1 MTRKKATC
9 IIGEA
14 RQALIMYIVPMA
26 KAHPGIE
33 RERKTLEA
41 MIGIAGTVKA
51 SIRSF
56 YKSNWQA
63 ILPLPCKF
71 YVYIFIQYSVTK

>member
-1 MTRKKATC
+1 MTRPSL
-9 IIGEA
+9 IGK
-14 RQALIMYIVPMA
+14 RLPIGSRPHYSVPMA
-26 KAHPGIE
+26 KARPRIE

-56 YKSNWQA
+56 YNSNWQA
-63 ILPLPCKF
+63 TLPLPCKF

>member
-26 KAHPGIE
+26 KAHPRIA

-51 SIRSF
+51 SSF
-56 YKSNWQA
+56 YNSNWQA
-63 ILPLPCKF
+63 TLPLPCKF